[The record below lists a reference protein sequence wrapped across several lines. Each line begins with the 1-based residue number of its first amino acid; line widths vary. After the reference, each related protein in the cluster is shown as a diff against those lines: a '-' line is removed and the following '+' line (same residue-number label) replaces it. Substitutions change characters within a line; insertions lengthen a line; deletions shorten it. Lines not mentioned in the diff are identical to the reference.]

1 MAKKTKKR
9 ITINAFEKAL
19 EHGVPETITIEWN
32 GLEVDIKPVLSLG
45 EMYGFV
51 NGVVS
56 VCVNQETG
64 AYNAEVKDFAIK
76 MMVLENYANFTL
88 PKNSERAYELIYRT
102 DAYLKVEEHINPIQ
116 FKEIREAIDV
126 KIEHILKSNV
136 EAVNKQINE
145 MLSSMGNIQEQ
156 FSSLLGDVDGED
168 IKGLIGAITNG
179 KIDEGK
185 LMKAYLEEKQ
195 PRLERP
201 KIIPASTE

>member
-32 GLEVDIKPVLSLG
+32 GLEVDIKPTLSLG

-64 AYNAEVKDFAIK
+64 VYNAEIKDFAIK

-102 DAYLKVEEHINPIQ
+102 EAYFKVKEYINPVQ
-116 FKEIREAIDV
+116 FDEICEAIDA
-126 KIEHILKSNV
+126 KIEYILKSNV
-136 EAVNKQINE
+136 EAVNKQISE
-145 MLSSMGNIQEQ
+145 MFSSMENIQEQ

-179 KIDEGK
+179 KLDEEK
-185 LMKAYLEEKQ
+185 LMRTYLDSQTTEQ
-195 PRLERP
+195 GTAP
-201 KIIPASTE
+201 KLVK

>member
-9 ITINAFEKAL
+9 ITINAFEKTL
-19 EHGVPETITIEWN
+19 EHGIPETITIEWN
-32 GLEVDIKPVLSLG
+32 GLEVDIKPTLSLG

-56 VCVNQETG
+56 VCINQETG
-64 AYNAEVKDFAIK
+64 AYNAEIKDFAIK

-102 DAYLKVEEHINPIQ
+102 EAYFKVKERINPVQ
-116 FKEIREAIDV
+116 FDEICEAIDA
-126 KIEHILKSNV
+126 KIEYILKSNV

-145 MLSSMGNIQEQ
+145 MLSSMDNIQEQ

-179 KIDEGK
+179 KFDEEK

-195 PRLERP
+195 PRLEQP
-201 KIIPASTE
+201 KIIPTSTE